1 VAAAQA
7 ALQHR
12 ARLTAAARR
21 GEYTEDMEQERE
33 AVSAAT

>member
-12 ARLTAAARR
+12 ARCNGLAVQ
-21 GEYTEDMEQERE
+21 GKYTEQAERQSV
-33 AVSAAT
+33 AG